1 MIYDR
6 ATTALIHCFLL
17 GGVAIGEAGLLVLS
31 LWCLYW
37 CYKGYKEQI
46 TVAGPFSSS
55 SSSSSSSSY
64 FGSVHP

>member
-37 CYKGYKEQI
+37 CYKEQI

-55 SSSSSSSSY
+55 SSSSY